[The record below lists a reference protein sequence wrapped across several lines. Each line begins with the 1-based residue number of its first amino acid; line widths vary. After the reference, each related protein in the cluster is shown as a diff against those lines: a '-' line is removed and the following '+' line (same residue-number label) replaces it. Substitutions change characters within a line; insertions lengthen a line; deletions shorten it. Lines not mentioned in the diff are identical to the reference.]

1 MTARR
6 SRQEPHRTRRTIAIL
21 IVATLSLTSIAIDAS
36 NRATRWS
43 LVGVTGSVVVLA
55 LHAGLTRRRH
65 ERLALQLLL
74 GPVRTTPAA
83 STHVARRA
91 TG

>member
-1 MTARR
+1 MTTRR
-6 SRQEPHRTRRTIAIL
+6 SRQEPQRIRRTVAIL

-36 NRATRWS
+36 NRAPGWS

-55 LHAGLTRRRH
+55 LHAGLTRRY